1 MLISLDDGEASD
13 SDLEDASDI
22 EHQQVNRDSL
32 RRRMSWTE
40 VVNTC
45 KSVEIATKPQE
56 ITNTAKASFSPN
68 AAKASFRPNAQDEF
82 HEAKEY
88 CLQHP
93 LDMKTWQVR

>member
-1 MLISLDDGEASD
+1 MLISLDDDEESD
-13 SDLEDASDI
+13 SDLEYASDI
-22 EHQQVNRDSL
+22 EHQQVKRDTL

-45 KSVEIATKPQE
+45 RSVEITTNPQE
-56 ITNTAKASFSPN
+56 ITNTAKATFS
-68 AAKASFRPNAQDEF
+68 PNAQDEF
-82 HEAKEY
+82 HEAKAY